1 MQIKLNLS
9 CRGLLACDCA
19 GNGITARDGEL
30 LRRVATIERFFGKVK
45 NLLTSPDWQT
55 HVLEVS
61 AASSSEGEIYG
72 SRFPRGGD
80 VVWLFINALPH
91 NSTATV
97 TLPASP
103 RFVAVADCYSG
114 ATLPGQRHS
123 GNVSVAIEA
132 SGIGCVYASAEPFD
146 NQTKRFLGT
155 MRNMTHGKPLQA
167 LSPAWHFLMQTL
179 VSGASKPAAA
189 ADHDGMISIPGAP
202 AYHFHVGEAP
212 GSVFYGINAQD
223 GYPPSP
229 GAGEQWPWVSH
240 IHNHPPAIA
249 CDFH

>member
-1 MQIKLNLS
+1 MNLS

-45 NLLTSPDWQT
+45 NLLTSPDWQA
-55 HVLEVS
+55 HALEVS
-61 AASSSEGEIYG
+61 AASTEDEIYG